1 MSASPG
7 PSFDS
12 ADELPIVEPSDPG
25 RTLSFGAGGTV
36 DSAAFL
42 ADVWAAAR
50 DLPEGRYA
58 VNLCEDRYRFLVGFC
73 AVALRGQTNLLPHSR
88 APDVVGEV
96 LALHSSSY
104 ALAEYDPPITPPR
117 FHRLS
122 QDHASLPITEI
133 PRLPPQHVVAI
144 GFTSGSS
151 GQPKPNL
158 KTWGSFTAS
167 TALNAAVVRAHAG
180 DRASI
185 VATVPPQHM
194 YGMETTVLLPL
205 LGGFSVYAGRPFFP
219 AEIADALEQA
229 TPPRVLVSTPV
240 HLRALLASGV
250 PLPEL
255 ALIVSATAP
264 LSAELAEAIE
274 TRYATCVIEMFGST
288 ETCVVGW
295 RRTAHETAFRRYE
308 GVEFQPDLEGT
319 EVSAPW
325 FVQPVRLQDNIR
337 VHGPCFALHGR
348 SSDLLEIAGK
358 RASLGDLTRR
368 LLEIPGVN
376 DGVMFQGEDSDA
388 AGVRRLSALVVSD
401 RPVAEVLAA
410 LRASIDPVFLP
421 RPLKSVKRLPRNE
434 TGKLPR
440 AALLAALRGP

>member
-1 MSASPG
+1 MSTVPG
-7 PSFDS
+7 PSPNSLDP
-12 ADELPIVEPSDPG
+12 LPIVAPSDLD
-25 RTLSFGAGGTV
+25 RLLSFGTGGTI
-36 DSAAFL
+36 DSAGFL
-42 ADVWAAAR
+42 ADVRATAL
-50 DLPEGRYA
+50 DLPDGRYA
-58 VNLCEDRYRFLVGFC
+58 VNLCEDRYRFLVSFC

-96 LALHSSSY
+96 LALYPSSY
-104 ALAEYDPPITPPR
+104 ALAEYEPSRQPPR

-122 QDHASLPITEI
+122 PNDARSPVSVI
-133 PRLPPQHVVAI
+133 PRLPPEHVVAI

-158 KTWGSFTAS
+158 KTWGSFSAS
-167 TALNAAVVRAHAG
+167 TALNTAVIRAHAG

-205 LGGFSVYAGRPFFP
+205 LGGFSVHAGRPFFP
-219 AEIADALEQA
+219 AEIADALAQA
-229 TPPRVLVSTPV
+229 TAPRVLVSTPV
-240 HLRALLASGV
+240 HLRTLLASNV
-250 PLPEL
+250 ALPEL
-255 ALIVSATAP
+255 ALVLSATAP
-264 LSAELAEAIE
+264 LPAELAGAIE
-274 TRYATCVIEMFGST
+274 TRYSTRVIELFGST

-295 RRTAHETAFRRYE
+295 RRTARDAAFTRYD
-308 GVEFQPDLEGT
+308 GVEFQPAPDGT
-319 EVSAPW
+319 DVSAPW
-325 FVQPVRLQDNIR
+325 FVQPVRLQDSIK
-337 VHGPCFALHGR
+337 VQGPNFVLHGR

-376 DGVMFQGEDSDA
+376 DGVMFQGDEGDA

-421 RPLKSVKRLPRNE
+421 RPLKSVDRLPRNE

-440 AALLAALRGP
+440 AALLAALRGQ